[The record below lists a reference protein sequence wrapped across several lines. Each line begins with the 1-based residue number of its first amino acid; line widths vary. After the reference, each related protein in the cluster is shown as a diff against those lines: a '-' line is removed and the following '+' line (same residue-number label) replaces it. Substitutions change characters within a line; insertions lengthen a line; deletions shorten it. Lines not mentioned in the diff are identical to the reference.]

1 MITAATQKTRYVTGA
16 EAPAAYEH
24 DEYVDQYVYEEA
36 R

>member
-1 MITAATQKTRYVTGA
+1 MSTAATKKTMYATGA
-16 EAPAAYEH
+16 DAPDAYEH